1 MHSESGLPA
10 RKRLPAVT
18 LLLALA
24 AMALLTGCGGKEAA
38 ETAPVIRPVKTA
50 AVQGFQLGEM
60 GFPASVDAG
69 RKLVVSFRVPGRL
82 VELPVRKGQAV
93 AKGDLIARLEPRD
106 FEIAV
111 EEARASYQK
120 AAADFERYKT
130 LYEKNAVPLAD
141 LDQRRSQRDVAQ
153 ARLDEARQN
162 LDYTSLRA
170 PFAGMIGNRYVE
182 NFMDVA
188 VQQEIVD
195 LNDTTSVDVRID
207 ASEMVVATFK
217 QYREQ
222 IDLGMFADFD
232 AAPGKSYPLTVK
244 EIASRADPETQT
256 FQVVFT
262 MPQPREISLLPGM
275 TGRVRLVATP
285 KAGAAI
291 DIQKSIPAIA
301 VETSPGG
308 ESVVWVVDRATMTV
322 RRQTITVGGMQ
333 GDADVVVREGLEAGD
348 LVVTAG
354 LAQLSEGQQVRFWE
368 EQEKP

>member
-1 MHSESGLPA
+1 MHADTGHPA
-10 RKRLPAVT
+10 RSGMSAAL
-18 LLLALA
+18 LLLAFA
-24 AMALLTGCGGKEAA
+24 ALGTTAGCGGKEKA
-38 ETAPVIRPVKTA
+38 ETAPVLRPVKTA

-60 GFPASVDAG
+60 SFPASVDAG

-82 VELPVRKGQAV
+82 VELPVRKGQSV

-111 EEARASYQK
+111 EEARATYQK
-120 AAADFERYKT
+120 ASADFERYKT

-153 ARLDEARQN
+153 AKLDEARQN
-162 LDYTSLRA
+162 LDYSSLRA

-207 ASEMVVATFK
+207 APEMVVATFK
-217 QYREQ
+217 QNREQ
-222 IDLGMFADFD
+222 LDLGLFAEFD
-232 AAPGKSYPLTVK
+232 AAPGKSYELAIK
-244 EIASRADPETQT
+244 EIAARADPETQT

-275 TGRVRLVATP
+275 TGRVRIVATP
-285 KAGAAI
+285 KADAEI
-291 DIQKSIPAIA
+291 DVQRKIPAIA
-301 VETSPGG
+301 VETLPSG
-308 ESVVWVVDRATMTV
+308 ESVVWVVDRETMTV
-322 RRQTITVGGMQ
+322 HRRTITVGAIQ

-368 EQEKP
+368 DQETP